1 MNPLKLEAAA
11 SVQMGWLLGALTI
24 LFFASFLYWIWYA
37 YAPSRKQFM
46 DEASLIPFDGGEG

>member
-1 MNPLKLEAAA
+1 MNPLMKEAAA
-11 SVQMGWLLGALTI
+11 SVQMGWLLGAVTI

-46 DEASLIPFDGGEG
+46 DEAALIPFEGGEG

>member
-1 MNPLKLEAAA
+1 MNPLKIEAVA

-24 LFFASFLYWIWYA
+24 VFFVSFLYWIWYA

-46 DEASLIPFDGGEG
+46 HEASLMPFDGGEG